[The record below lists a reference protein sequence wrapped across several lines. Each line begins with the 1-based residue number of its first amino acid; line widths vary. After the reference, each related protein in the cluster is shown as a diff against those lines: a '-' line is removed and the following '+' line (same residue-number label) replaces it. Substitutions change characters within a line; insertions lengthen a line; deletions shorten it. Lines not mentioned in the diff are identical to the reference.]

1 MKLFDIDSPIIQW
14 LTKIANLMLLNLLTL
29 ILMIPVIT
37 GGAALTAM
45 QYVILKM
52 VRDEDQYIFRSYFK
66 SFKQNFKQATGIWLI
81 FLFVFLILGGD
92 FFILSHVENIPH
104 SNVLTILIGMVA
116 IIMACGF
123 VFVFPVL
130 AKFDNSV
137 KKTIKNAFAI
147 SHLQLPKTA
156 LMIAMY
162 LLPIIILYL
171 NVEVFWRLI
180 PIFLFFGMAAP
191 AYVGALLYNN
201 FFVNLEDKITGNGS
215 DENSEGAEGSETV
228 DERIFHDELMELPEE
243 EDK

>member
-14 LTKIANLMLLNLLTL
+14 LTKIANLMMLNILTL
-29 ILMIPVIT
+29 ILMIPVVT

-66 SFKQNFKQATGIWLI
+66 SFKQNFRQATAIWLI
-81 FLFVFLILGGD
+81 FLLIFIILGGD
-92 FFILSHVENIPH
+92 FFILSHVENFPH

-130 AKFDNSV
+130 AKFDNTV
-137 KKTIKNAFAI
+137 KKTVKNAFAI
-147 SHLQLPKTA
+147 SLLQLPKTA

-191 AYVGALLYNN
+191 AYVGALLYDK
-201 FFVNLEDKITGNGS
+201 FFVSLEEKIT
-215 DENSEGAEGSETV
+215 ENQNAEDGEADNAGED
-228 DERIFHDELMELPEE
+228 DERIFHDEPMELPEE
-243 EDK
+243 ETK